1 MTRSRKTASDEEV
14 TLNVTAMLDMAF
26 QLLAFFILTFKPPP
40 AEAQIFLKLP
50 PPQNVLGIAG
60 GETPGQEPDK
70 DPSKIKP
77 TKSLIVS
84 LMDNAGGG
92 AVADVRIGISTE
104 PLKQI
109 PYNELEG
116 SIRDWVQKQG
126 FEQLI
131 VQFTPTLHWEE
142 VMKVVDMCAKMTTKE
157 GKLPELSFLSLG
169 ERNEE

>member
-1 MTRSRKTASDEEV
+1 MSRKSRSDEEV

-40 AEAQIFLKLP
+40 PEAQIFLKLP
-50 PPQNVLGIAG
+50 PPQAVLGIASG
-60 GETPGQEPDK
+60 QNAGQEPDK

-84 LMDNAGGG
+84 LMDNGGNG
-92 AVADVRIGISTE
+92 AVSKVGIGISTE

-116 SIRDWVQKQG
+116 DIRDWLQKQG
-126 FEQLI
+126 YEQLI
-131 VQFTPTLHWEE
+131 VQFSATLHWEE

-157 GKLPELSFLSLG
+157 GKLPELSFLCVG